1 MPLPLDAPREAW
13 IYLPISGLIGF
24 VVGLVVAGVLAI
36 WTYNSSP
43 FRADA
48 VPAARVDPIRPKVDA
63 KTEAK
68 PTGQTGAIAKD
79 ENKPDSER
87 IVQPGAAPT
96 ASAPSAAPAPPP
108 VVTAPPAP
116 KAGDAEPAPSA
127 VPRGRLWLQVGA
139 YANRQDAENQR
150 ARFAM
155 LGYEARVEAVDARL
169 AADHAHA
176 TGLEAAARARGEGA
190 PRGLVLGDRGG
201 HADRRGA
208 AREGGERPLRAAREA
223 LGARRILGVSCYA
236 DLDRVEAAA
245 RVGADYVGIGS
256 MFPST
261 TKPAATSAP
270 PALLGEARRRFD
282 IPVAAIGGITVR
294 NAPEIVAAGA
304 DMVAVIGDL
313 FDAMDIAGHAAAYGE
328 LFSPLQSGSGRFDH
342 DQP

>member
-1 MPLPLDAPREAW
+1 VDSSATNAGGKTATFLFG
-13 IYLPISGLIGF
+13 GLIGF

-36 WTYNSSP
+36 WIYNSSP

-155 LGYEARVEAVDARL
+155 LGYEARVEAVDIPDKGVVHRVRVGPYR
-169 AADHAHA
+169 DPD
-176 TGLEAAARARGEGA
+176 EASRVRGE
-190 PRGLVLGDRGG
+190 L
-201 HADRRGA
+201 
-208 AREGGERPLRAAREA
+208 ARQGIE
-223 LGARRILGVSCYA
+223 VS
-236 DLDRVEAAA
+236 V
-245 RVGADYVGIGS
+245 V
-256 MFPST
+256 
-261 TKPAATSAP
+261 KP
-270 PALLGEARRRFD
+270 
-282 IPVAAIGGITVR
+282 
-294 NAPEIVAAGA
+294 
-304 DMVAVIGDL
+304 
-313 FDAMDIAGHAAAYGE
+313 
-328 LFSPLQSGSGRFDH
+328 
-342 DQP
+342 